1 MVKNPPA
8 VPETQVRSLGRED
21 PLEGDMA
28 THSSIPAWRIHM
40 DRGAWWAI
48 VHVVAESDATE
59 HLSMLCKWDMIIK
72 SVMKRAKKSLT

>member
-8 VPETQVRSLGRED
+8 VPETWVRSLGWED

-28 THSSIPAWRIHM
+28 THSSIPAWRILL
-40 DRGAWWAI
+40 DSGAWWAI

-59 HLSMLCKWDMIIK
+59 HLSILCKWDTIIK